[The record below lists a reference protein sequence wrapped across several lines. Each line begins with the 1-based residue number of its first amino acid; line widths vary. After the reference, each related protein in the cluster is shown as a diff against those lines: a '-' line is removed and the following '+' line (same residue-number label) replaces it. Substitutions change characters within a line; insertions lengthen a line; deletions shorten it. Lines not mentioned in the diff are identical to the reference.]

1 MTKSE
6 EKNEIAKIA
15 SRLIEDIR
23 ATCLAENKKELQQS
37 KDTSKQN
44 KPSSCQSASN

>member
-6 EKNEIAKIA
+6 EKNEIAQIA

-23 ATCLAENKKELQQS
+23 ATCVAQNKKEPPQS
-37 KDTSKQN
+37 KDTPKQN
-44 KPSSCQSASN
+44 KLTAK